1 MPITS
6 PLLDPR
12 TNELRDHLR
21 TAIGPHR
28 MGMWFGE
35 GTAIGI
41 ADRTIEVVAGSP
53 YAAEWI
59 DRHFAST
66 LRAVA
71 ARMLGEGA
79 GVRVAS
85 RDSDSSILD
94 ADGQALD
101 PARRTPSA
109 RSAEPNRRPDEGA
122 PPRAIQRSG
131 STAVRERGEDA
142 QRQDRLRVDL
152 AGSTAPLPQRAPGSR
167 HSGAAPSLRRLES
180 FVVGPS
186 NRLAFSAAERLAD
199 DLDRTAG
206 LLFLHGECGVGKTH
220 LMQGICSRRR
230 ERDPRQRVRCL
241 SGEQFTNEFIAAVR
255 GGGIEEFRRR
265 HRKIDLLA
273 IDDVHFLANKSA
285 TQAEFLHT
293 LDAIGLG
300 GATVVLASDEHPR
313 SIARFSRALTSRFL
327 AGMVVGIEPPD
338 RQTRVALLQRLAAQ
352 RGLLL
357 GPAAVE
363 AIVGRFLGSA
373 RELEGAVA
381 KLAALAMLEGSP
393 PRGGEIG
400 MVLVDRL
407 LEQELGARGRAPI
420 GIASIVAATV
430 AELGIE
436 REELLGAGRR
446 RPAVEARGVVV
457 HLARRLTSMS
467 YPEIAR
473 SLGRRNHSSIHA
485 AEARIRAAIA
495 GEKVAPETAEALKE
509 RIDRISHRLLAGR

>member
-1 MPITS
+1 
-6 PLLDPR
+6 
-12 TNELRDHLR
+12 
-21 TAIGPHR
+21 

-35 GTAIGI
+35 GTAIEIEG
-41 ADRTIEVVAGSP
+41 RTIQVTAGSP

-66 LRAVA
+66 LHAVA
-71 ARMLGEGA
+71 SRMLGEGA
-79 GVRVAS
+79 RVRVAS
-85 RDSDSSILD
+85 REAGAPSLGRDEKPGGP
-94 ADGQALD
+94 ADQAPAD
-101 PARRTPSA
+101 PASAPHRRLDDETPSRSTPRTGSMALRA
-109 RSAEPNRRPDEGA
+109 RDDAA
-122 PPRAIQRSG
+122 AH
-131 STAVRERGEDA
+131 RE
-142 QRQDRLRVDL
+142 RLRVD
-152 AGSTAPLPQRAPGSR
+152 APGSTTPLPPR
-167 HSGAAPSLRRLES
+167 TVGGRSGAPPLRRLDS
-180 FVVGPS
+180 FVVGAS
-186 NRLAFSAAERLAD
+186 NRLAFSAAERIAE
-199 DLDRTAG
+199 DLDRAG
-206 LLFLHGECGVGKTH
+206 GMLFLHGECGVGKTH
-220 LMQGICSRRR
+220 LLQGICSRRR
-230 ERDPRQRVRCL
+230 ERDPRHRVRCL
-241 SGEQFTNEFIAAVR
+241 SGEQFTNEFISAVR

-265 HRKIDLLA
+265 HRKVDLLA

-300 GATVVLASDEHPR
+300 GATVILASDEHPR

-327 AGMVVGIEPPD
+327 AGMVVGIDPPD
-338 RQTRVALLQRLAAQ
+338 RQTRATLLERLAAQ
-352 RGLLL
+352 RGLVL

-363 AIVGRFLGSA
+363 AVVGRFLGSA

-381 KLAALAMLEGSP
+381 KLAALALLEGSHP
-393 PRGGEIG
+393 LRGGEIG

-407 LEQELGARGRAPI
+407 LEQELGARNRPPVR
-420 GIASIVAATV
+420 IASIIAAAV

-495 GEKVAPETAEALKE
+495 AEGIAPEAAEALKE
-509 RIDRISHRLLAGR
+509 RIDRISHRLLAGA